1 MKTVYLLSEY
11 RPHGSSLLIIWT
23 AIKNLPPCHS
33 FTVQF
38 FLLLYFRHCT
48 NCFHVIHSLFNF
60 FLDSVQI
67 SLGNKHS
74 VCGRAAYTVQV
85 RMDVF
90 RALWTFITMVV
101 KGHWRQEGQG
111 IWGQPAG
118 NPYWKFSVF
127 WVSFLLNFWV
137 FFVPLIFWMKA
148 FMRSFAVII
157 PSLCYFIIYLIQT
170 DMHCDLC
177 SPCIA
182 WESTVAYRLPHGA
195 RWVRLLMPLT
205 LSLL

>member
-11 RPHGSSLLIIWT
+11 RPHGSSLLIIST

-67 SLGNKHS
+67 SLRNKHS
-74 VCGRAAYTVQV
+74 LCGRAAYTVQV

-137 FFVPLIFWMKA
+137 FCTTNILNESIHEVICSHYTFSVLLHNLFNSDWYALWFVQ
-148 FMRSFAVII
+148 SVY
-157 PSLCYFIIYLIQT
+157 C
-170 DMHCDLC
+170 
-177 SPCIA
+177 
-182 WESTVAYRLPHGA
+182 
-195 RWVRLLMPLT
+195 VRVHSCL
-205 LSLL
+205 